1 MTFVITDKIKNGR
14 PVILSAKVSDQ
25 DADSSPETEKPRQYA
40 QTEEM
45 SEPEKEMLCIIV
57 KESEPLPYP
66 LKPLKMAYG
75 PDEQVYDIPEEDKAT
90 VFPEVYPFQPCP
102 ALDDLRLD
110 LHEQK
115 VFKFREAQ
123 VIRYNGRN
131 LIVSPFYQKSG
142 GMAVDF
148 LPPECAASEGTTCFQ
163 TAKA

>member
-14 PVILSAKVSDQ
+14 PVILSANASDQ
-25 DADSSPETEKPRQYA
+25 DADSSPETGNPRQHSNR
-40 QTEEM
+40 EM
-45 SEPEKEMLCIIV
+45 SGPEKEMLCMIV

-75 PDEQVYDIPEEDKAT
+75 ADEEVYDIPDEDKAT
-90 VFPEVYPFQPCP
+90 VFPEVWPFHGCP

-110 LHEQK
+110 LHDQRL
-115 VFKFREAQ
+115 FKFREAQ

-131 LIVSPFYQKSG
+131 LIVSPYYARSG

-148 LPPECAASEGTTCFQ
+148 LPAECAESEDNTTCIQ
-163 TAKA
+163 TAKE